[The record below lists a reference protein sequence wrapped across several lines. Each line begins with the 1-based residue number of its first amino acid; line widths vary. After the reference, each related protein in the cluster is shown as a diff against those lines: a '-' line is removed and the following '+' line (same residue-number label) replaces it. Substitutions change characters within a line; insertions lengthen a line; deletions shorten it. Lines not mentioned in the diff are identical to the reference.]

1 MSTYELATRRRSIRR
16 FKQIVVPYE
25 ILRKCVDAARL
36 APSAANLQPLEYIIV
51 DDEQLLDKVFHT
63 LLTWAASL
71 GSQGIPPVGSRPK
84 AYVAILRN
92 KNNEIPFSVHDVGL
106 AVENM
111 ILVALEEGIGSCCL
125 GSADQDRLAAV
136 LNVPDNYEIALVLAL
151 GYPDESPVEEP
162 FDGST
167 KYWKDDNGVLHVPK
181 KSLEKVLHRNT
192 F

>member
-1 MSTYELATRRRSIRR
+1 MSTYELAISRRSIRR
-16 FKQIVVPYE
+16 FKQIAVPYE
-25 ILRKCVDAARL
+25 ILEKCVDAARL
-36 APSAANLQPLEYIIV
+36 APSAANLQPLEFIIV
-51 DDEQLLDKVFHT
+51 DDEQLLDKVFRT

-84 AYVAILRN
+84 AYIAILRN
-92 KNNEIPFSVHDVGL
+92 KNLGITFSVYDVGL

-111 ILVALEEGIGSCCL
+111 VLVALEEGIGSCCL

-136 LNVPDNYEIALVLAL
+136 LNIPDDYEIALVLAL

-162 FDGST
+162 FDSST

-181 KSLEKVLHRNT
+181 KSLKKVLHRNA